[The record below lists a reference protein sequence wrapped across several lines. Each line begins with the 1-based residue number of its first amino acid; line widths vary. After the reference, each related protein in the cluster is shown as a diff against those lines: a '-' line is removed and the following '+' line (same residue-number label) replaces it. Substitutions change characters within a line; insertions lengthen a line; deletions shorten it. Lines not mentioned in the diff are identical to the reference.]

1 MTRWPDRAQRR
12 RSLGRWHS
20 FLVVIALIGLT
31 GGAPAMVP
39 RASADEPTITVAAYP
54 LTPFVIKNGDEWNG
68 FTIELWEE
76 IAKRLGWK
84 TNFIQVRDVAD
95 QLQAV
100 ADGRAQVGATA
111 LSITADREEHF
122 DFSQPILD
130 AGLQIMVPRHRE
142 TLSTPGL
149 SSLLDLLWSKTMLI
163 WLSAAL
169 AVTLIPAHVMWLTE
183 RRHGDSMVSK
193 SYFPGI
199 FQAFG
204 WGFGALV
211 AMPPDAPRH
220 WQSKVLSLLFA
231 YVGVIFVALYTAN
244 LTAALTVEEID
255 GQINGPDDLY
265 SKRVATVAHSTASH
279 FLADIGVAAQQ
290 LTSVEDCYRLLEQ
303 GKSDAVVFDAPILR
317 YYVSHEGSN
326 VAAIAGPKFHDENY
340 GLMFRAGSELR
351 RPIDKALLAIRED
364 GTYQTLELKW
374 FGSDEHSSAGDR

>member
-1 MTRWPDRAQRR
+1 MTTSLDYGKR
-12 RSLGRWHS
+12 RSSRGRWS
-20 FLVVIALIGLT
+20 AFAIVVLLVTLV
-31 GGAPAMVP
+31 GGAPGIAP
-39 RASADEPTITVAAYP
+39 RALADGETITVAAYP
-54 LTPFVIKNGDEWNG
+54 LTPFVVKNGDEWNG

-84 TNFIQVRDVAD
+84 TQFIQVRDVAD

-111 LSITADREEHF
+111 LSITADREEHY

-130 AGLQIMVPRHRE
+130 AGLQIMVKRHRDAV
-142 TLSTPGL
+142 STPGL
-149 SSLLDLLWSKTMLI
+149 GSLLDLLWSKTMLI

-169 AVTLIPAHVMWLTE
+169 AVTLIPAHIMWLTE
-183 RRHGDSMVSK
+183 RRHTDSMVSK
-193 SYFPGI
+193 AYFPGI

-211 AMPPDAPRH
+211 AMPPDEPRH
-220 WQSKVLSLLFA
+220 WQSKMLSLLFA

-244 LTAALTVEEID
+244 LTAALTVEEIES
-255 GQINGPDDLY
+255 QINGPDDLY
-265 SKRVATVAHSTASH
+265 NKRVCTVAYSTAAH
-279 FLADIGVAAQQ
+279 FLADIGVAAKQ
-290 LTSVEDCYRLLEQ
+290 SSSIDDCYRSLEQ
-303 GKSDAVVFDAPILR
+303 DKSDAVVFDAPILR
-317 YYVSHEGSN
+317 YYVSHEGAN
-326 VAAIAGPKFHDENY
+326 VAAMAGPKFHDEDY

-374 FGSDEHSSAGDR
+374 FGSAEHSSAGDR